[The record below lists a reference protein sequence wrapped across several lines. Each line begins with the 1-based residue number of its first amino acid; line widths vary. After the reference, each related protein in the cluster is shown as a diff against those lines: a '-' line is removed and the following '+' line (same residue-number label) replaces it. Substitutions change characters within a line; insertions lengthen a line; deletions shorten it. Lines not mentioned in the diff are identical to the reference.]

1 MPTEIK
7 IPGMIAPTM
16 MPAFVPELRLGSP
29 LSVGSLEEEG
39 CRVILLTVSVVATE
53 VVGEYFEGKG
63 VIIESVRVELPG
75 IDDIDEHEI
84 SFNCSNGVAWK
95 VSELGSLQ
103 CMSVD
108 AVEQQA
114 HNCEVLL

>member
-1 MPTEIK
+1 MPTKIK

-29 LSVGSLEEEG
+29 LSVGLLEEDG
-39 CRVILLTVSVVATE
+39 CRVIRLTVSVIAAE
-53 VVGEYFEGKG
+53 VVREDVEGKG
-63 VIIESVRVELPG
+63 VEVEILA
-75 IDDIDEHEI
+75 IDDTDELEI
-84 SFNCSNGVAWK
+84 PFNWSNGVAWK
-95 VSELGSLQ
+95 VSGLGFLQ
-103 CMSVD
+103 YMSVD